1 MKKLEVPY
9 HKQNRDYTCGPVCLR
24 MVLEYYGVQEDEVSL
39 SMLCRTTIAGTSLAE
54 IAHAAELLEFHAEW
68 KIHAT
73 QVEVRNALQQNRPVI
88 VMADANALYGLA
100 TPTTQG
106 HTIVVSAISKAG
118 VDFHDPAEGRDQFIP
133 LNRFVVSWQN
143 MRKGMVIIWQKNET

>member
-24 MVLEYYGVQEDEVSL
+24 MVLEYYGVHEDEVSL
-39 SMLCRTTIAGTSLAE
+39 SMLCGTTIAGTSLAE
-54 IAHAAELLEFHAEW
+54 IAHAAELLEFHADW
-68 KIHAT
+68 KIRAT
-73 QVEVRNALQQNRPVI
+73 QVEIRNALQQNRPVI
-88 VMADANALYGLA
+88 VMVDANALYELE
-100 TPTTQG
+100 TPTTLG
-106 HTIVVSAISKAG
+106 HTIVVSAISKEG

-133 LNRFVVSWQN
+133 LNRFAVSWQN